1 LTHSPPAREPSIPKP
16 EGIGLSAIAQL
27 FLRLG
32 LTAFGGPAAHIALL
46 HHEVVNRRGW
56 IRDREFA
63 HLLAITNL
71 IPGPNST
78 EMAIHVGLR
87 TAGWSGFLIAG
98 ICFILP
104 AALIVGVLADF
115 YVRAGNTPDFSA
127 VMRGI
132 APIVVALI
140 VQATIA
146 IGRTSLRGVTEAGIA
161 AAVAILSFA
170 HVNELFLLLVS
181 GAIAAGVGRL
191 RALLPLVILAATPLH
206 AQAVTVAAVPL
217 TSIGVFFLKIG
228 SILFGSGYVL
238 VAFLRA
244 DLVERFGWLTDRQLL
259 DAIAI
264 GQVTPGPLF
273 TTATFIGYLLN
284 GVPGAIVATVA
295 IFLPGFF
302 FVAATGRLLP
312 AIDRSETAMRFVD
325 GVVAASIGL
334 MAAVAVALAPDA
346 LARPSQIGI
355 FAAAL
360 GLLLF
365 SRINSVWLVLG
376 AGMIGYLL

>member
-1 LTHSPPAREPSIPKP
+1 
-16 EGIGLSAIAQL
+16 
-27 FLRLG
+27 
-32 LTAFGGPAAHIALL
+32 
-46 HHEVVNRRGW
+46 
-56 IRDREFA
+56 
-63 HLLAITNL
+63 
-71 IPGPNST
+71 
-78 EMAIHVGLR
+78 
-87 TAGWSGFLIAG
+87 
-98 ICFILP
+98 
-104 AALIVGVLADF
+104 
-115 YVRAGNTPDFSA
+115 
-127 VMRGI
+127 
-132 APIVVALI
+132 
-140 VQATIA
+140 
-146 IGRTSLRGVTEAGIA
+146 
-161 AAVAILSFA
+161 
-170 HVNELFLLLVS
+170 
-181 GAIAAGVGRL
+181 
-191 RALLPLVILAATPLH
+191 
-206 AQAVTVAAVPL
+206 
-217 TSIGVFFLKIG
+217 
-228 SILFGSGYVL
+228 
-238 VAFLRA
+238 
-244 DLVERFGWLTDRQLL
+244 
-259 DAIAI
+259 
-264 GQVTPGPLF
+264 VTPGPLF